1 MRSAHS
7 RYLAGSRRA
16 PITVVTFSFKNL
28 LLDFQLLPL
37 PLCNHFPKAHLCPTN
52 LMRPGA
58 TKKLLPKFLASNSKV
73 LQLLQIKKYQ
83 LRSNYKALLPQ
94 VQPH

>member
-1 MRSAHS
+1 MSFILAKTLHPPTRRMRSAHS

-52 LMRPGA
+52 LMRP
-58 TKKLLPKFLASNSKV
+58 
-73 LQLLQIKKYQ
+73 
-83 LRSNYKALLPQ
+83 
-94 VQPH
+94 